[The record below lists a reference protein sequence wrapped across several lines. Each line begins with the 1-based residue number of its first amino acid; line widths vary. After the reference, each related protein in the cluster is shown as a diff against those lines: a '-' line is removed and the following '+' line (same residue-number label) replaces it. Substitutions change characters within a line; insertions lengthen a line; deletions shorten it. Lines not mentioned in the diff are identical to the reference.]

1 MKPAP
6 EAGKTSEPFS
16 VLLQARPGVQANA
29 VLAAAAPETK
39 LNRMDSVSIHFQDA
53 LSAAQARHPVIDIF

>member
-6 EAGKTSEPFS
+6 EASKASVPFS
-16 VLLQARPGVQANA
+16 VFLQACPGVQANA

-39 LNRMDSVSIHFQDA
+39 RNRMDSVSIHFQDA

>member
-1 MKPAP
+1 MPFTVFFRRAP
-6 EAGKTSEPFS
+6 VSW
-16 VLLQARPGVQANA
+16 QNA

-39 LNRMDSVSIHFQDA
+39 RNRMDSVSIHFQDA

>member
-1 MKPAP
+1 M
-6 EAGKTSEPFS
+6 SW
-16 VLLQARPGVQANA
+16 QNA

-39 LNRMDSVSIHFQDA
+39 RNRMDSVSIHFQDA